1 MRCTA
6 LAEKKTIQFFN
17 ECESWIH
24 IFEAQR
30 LWSSTTTNYKLF
42 KQHLIT
48 KVFAYLNLIVRRSPP
63 RHSPPQT
70 FTTSDIH
77 HPLCKIRRSPPQTFT
92 TSDVHHLRR
101 SPPQTFTTSD
111 IHHPQC
117 KIRRSPPQTFTT
129 PDVHHLRRSPPQ
141 TFTTPFVKSDV
152 HHPRHSPPQTFTT
165 PYSKMRHSPPTN
177 IHQPLQSSPP
187 KEKFTNR
194 PSIQNVPAVQTTL
207 HQGSRGQSK
216 QWLMIFETVKHGKQ
230 WKCLCTPL

>member
-1 MRCTA
+1 MQWLKKFKRVVTVWAQIRFWSGLRLA
-6 LAEKKTIQFFN
+6 LSFTSLSHILIMGARKYTWGLICPFCNTEKGI
-17 ECESWIH
+17 
-24 IFEAQR
+24 A
-30 LWSSTTTNYKLF
+30 
-42 KQHLIT
+42 
-48 KVFAYLNLIVRRSPP
+48 RRSPP

-70 FTTSDIH
+70 FTTSDVH
-77 HPLCKIRRSPPQTFT
+77 HPL
-92 TSDVHHLRR
+92 
-101 SPPQTFTTSD
+101 
-111 IHHPQC
+111 C

-177 IHQPLQSSPP
+177 IHHPLQSSPP

-207 HQGSRGQSK
+207 HPGSRGQSK

>member
-1 MRCTA
+1 MDT
-6 LAEKKTIQFFN
+6 LGDGQWT
-17 ECESWIH
+17 S
-24 IFEAQR
+24 
-30 LWSSTTTNYKLF
+30 
-42 KQHLIT
+42 
-48 KVFAYLNLIVRRSPP
+48 IVRLSPP
-63 RHSPPQT
+63 RH
-70 FTTSDIH
+70 
-77 HPLCKIRRSPPQTFT
+77 
-92 TSDVHHLRR
+92 

-177 IHQPLQSSPP
+177 IHHPLQSSPP

-194 PSIQNVPAVQTTL
+194 PSIQNAPAILERALLVPETKIWDHLSWPNLPQIAKKGPIVL
-207 HQGSRGQSK
+207 HA
-216 QWLMIFETVKHGKQ
+216 T
-230 WKCLCTPL
+230 